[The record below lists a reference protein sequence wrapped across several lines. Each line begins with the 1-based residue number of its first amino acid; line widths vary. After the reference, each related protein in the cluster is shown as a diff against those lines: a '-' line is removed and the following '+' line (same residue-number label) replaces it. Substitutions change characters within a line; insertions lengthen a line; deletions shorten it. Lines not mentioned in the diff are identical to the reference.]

1 MGSGARIGRSIP
13 SWRLDVGH
21 ISLNRTLGVPGS
33 SGLLVRG
40 PALDGDGLLR
50 LLDKLVSGVSV
61 DARDD
66 LDDGVV
72 VDDGEPESAGVG
84 IVMVGRMGCE

>member
-1 MGSGARIGRSIP
+1 
-13 SWRLDVGH
+13 
-21 ISLNRTLGVPGS
+21 
-33 SGLLVRG
+33 
-40 PALDGDGLLR
+40 LDGDGLLR